1 MNIPEQILEMG
12 RRAHR
17 AARSLATLP
26 SNSKN
31 RILTAMAL
39 AITQDGVAIVAA
51 NTRDMTAGKAAGLG
65 GALLDR
71 LLLDSARLGAMAEGL
86 DRIAEL
92 PDPVG
97 ELLDSTERPNGLLIR
112 KVRVP
117 LGVVAVI
124 YESRPNV
131 TADAAALCF
140 KAGNAVI
147 LRGGTEAHATNTAIW
162 ETMVRAGA
170 TAGLPSDA
178 IQLVPTTDR
187 AAVGALLELDEH
199 IDLVI
204 PRGGESLIREVAK
217 RSKVPVLKHYK
228 GVCHVYV
235 DRDADLEMARNIIV
249 NAKCQRPGVCNAME
263 TLLVHE
269 AVAPRFLPRAG
280 EALQSRGVEIR
291 GDEHT
296 CRILTDVKP
305 ATKADWSEEYLDL
318 ILSVRIVTSLDAAI
332 EHIERYGTH
341 HSDVIVTDDEDAARR
356 FTGQVNS
363 ATVYVNASS
372 RFTDGAEFG
381 MGAEIGIS
389 TGKLHA
395 RGPCGLPELTT
406 YKYVIAGSGQVRQ

>member
-17 AARSLATLP
+17 AARDLATLP

-31 RILTAMAL
+31 RILTAMAV
-39 AITQDGVAIVAA
+39 AITQDGDAIIAA

-86 DRIAEL
+86 DRITQL

-97 ELLDSTERPNGLLIR
+97 ELLGSTERPNGLLIR

-162 ETMVRAGA
+162 EAMVRAGE

-263 TLLVHE
+263 TMLVHE
-269 AVAPRFLPRAG
+269 AVAQGFLPQAG
-280 EALQSRGVEIR
+280 EELKSRGVEIR

-296 CRILTDVKP
+296 CRLLTDVKP

-318 ILSVRIVTSLDAAI
+318 ILSVRIVPSLDAAI

-341 HSDVIVTDDEDAARR
+341 HSDVIVTDDEDAARL

-406 YKYVIAGSGQVRQ
+406 YKYVISGSGQVRQ

>member
-17 AARSLATLP
+17 AARTLATLP

-31 RILTAMAL
+31 RILTAMAD
-39 AITQDGVAIVAA
+39 AITKDGDAIIAA

-71 LLLDSARLGAMAEGL
+71 LLLDSARLGALTEGL
-86 DRIAEL
+86 DRIVQL

-97 ELLDSTERPNGLLIR
+97 EQLHCTKRPNGLLIR

-162 ETMVRAGA
+162 EAMVRAGT
-170 TAGLPSDA
+170 TAGLPPDA

-187 AAVGALLELDEH
+187 AAVVALLELDEH
-199 IDLVI
+199 IDLII
-204 PRGGESLIREVAK
+204 PRGGESLIRTVAE

-269 AVAPRFLPRAG
+269 EVAPRFLPRAG

-291 GDEHT
+291 GDERT
-296 CRILTDVKP
+296 CRILTDAKR
-305 ATKADWSEEYLDL
+305 ATKADWSQEYLDL
-318 ILSVRIVTSLDAAI
+318 ILSVGIVTSLDAAI
-332 EHIERYGTH
+332 DHIERYGTH
-341 HSDVIVTDDEDAARR
+341 HSDVIVTDDEEAARR
-356 FTGQVNS
+356 FTDQVNS

-372 RFTDGAEFG
+372 RFTDGVEFG

-406 YKYVIAGSGQVRQ
+406 YKYVIVGSGQVRQ